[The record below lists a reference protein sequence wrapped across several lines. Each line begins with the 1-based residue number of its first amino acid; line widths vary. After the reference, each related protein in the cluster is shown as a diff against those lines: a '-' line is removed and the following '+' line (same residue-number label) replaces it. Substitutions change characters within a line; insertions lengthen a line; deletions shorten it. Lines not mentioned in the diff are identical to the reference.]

1 MTQSERLKNTL
12 SKFGTVEVVELSIFR
27 QIRIKN
33 FNSTPLV
40 LREVTNS
47 LVENGFD
54 NSIVSLRI
62 ARTTFNLVLEK

>member
-12 SKFGTVEVVELSIFR
+12 SKFGTVEIVELSIFR